1 VPTFDRELWL
11 SIGALVIAIISL
23 IVNLVVAYR
32 RRGR

>member
-1 VPTFDRELWL
+1 MPTFERETWL
-11 SIGALVIAIISL
+11 GIGALVIAIISL